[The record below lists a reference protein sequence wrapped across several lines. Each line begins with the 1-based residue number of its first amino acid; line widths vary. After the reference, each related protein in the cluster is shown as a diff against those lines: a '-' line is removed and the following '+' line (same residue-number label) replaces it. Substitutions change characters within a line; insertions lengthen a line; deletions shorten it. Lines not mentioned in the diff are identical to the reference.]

1 MINSDERTNRL
12 AAEILARVPDVMR
25 MTGDDDFAEIVEL
38 ALADLIDDLEDGKV
52 TLDGIDPSDINDD
65 DQGLVKCALVL
76 AHATL
81 TVDTST
87 VN

>member
-1 MINSDERTNRL
+1 MNDSDERTNRL
-12 AAEILARVPDVMR
+12 AAEILARVPDAMR
-25 MTGDDDFAEIVEL
+25 MTGDDGFAGVVEL
-38 ALADLIDDLEDGKV
+38 ALADLMDDLEGGKV
-52 TLDGIDPSDINDD
+52 SLDGIDPSDINDD
-65 DQGLVKCALVL
+65 DQRLMACALVL